1 MATEI
6 EHKYLVIKDIWEK
19 IIPNKSVEIRQAY
32 LLTDPEKTIRVRTKG
47 NSGFIT
53 IKGKANRASRL
64 EFEYEIPIEDA
75 IELINKFCS
84 NLIEKTRHIVIH
96 DNNTWEVDEFK
107 GLNAGL
113 IVAEIELASED
124 DKYSIPNWIEKNV
137 TEDLRYANSN
147 LSIKPFTTW

>member
-6 EHKYLVIKDIWEK
+6 EHKYLVIKDIWKK

-53 IKGKANRASRL
+53 IKGKSNGSSRL

-75 IELINKFCS
+75 NELINKFCS

-124 DKYSIPNWIEKNV
+124 EKYSIPNWIDKNV
-137 TEDLRYANSN
+137 TENIRYANSN
-147 LSIKPFTTW
+147 LSINPFMTW